1 MAAKKQGSIKIT
13 QTKSGIGYSQ
23 RTKAT
28 LRALGIRRMHQSVIL
43 PDNPAIRG
51 MVNKLRHLVTVEP
64 A

>member
-1 MAAKKQGSIKIT
+1 MAAKKQQSLRIT
-13 QTKSGIGYSQ
+13 QTKSGIGYPR

-28 LRALGIRRMHQSVIL
+28 LRALGIRRMHQTVVL

-51 MVNKLRHLVTVEP
+51 MLNKLRHLVTVEP